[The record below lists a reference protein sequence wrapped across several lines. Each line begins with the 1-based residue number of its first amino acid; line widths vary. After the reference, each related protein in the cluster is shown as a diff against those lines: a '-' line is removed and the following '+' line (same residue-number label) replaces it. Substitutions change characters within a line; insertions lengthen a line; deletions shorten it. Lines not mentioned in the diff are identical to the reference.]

1 LDLDNHIRQLNWG
14 PARCLVSTVRP
25 NRSGELYLY
34 VNEAVFPLH
43 MDYWYRNNKGS
54 AMVTITQRD
63 R

>member
-1 LDLDNHIRQLNWG
+1 LG

-43 MDYWYRNNKGS
+43 MDYWYRNNMGS

>member
-1 LDLDNHIRQLNWG
+1 MPSSNGAAESFGR
-14 PARCLVSTVRP
+14 
-25 NRSGELYLY
+25 LYLY